1 MEDVM
6 NKKIMG
12 ALLVSM
18 AATVVMA
25 KHHAE
30 KAAPTKPGA
39 KVNMVCQNNS
49 CKGKADC
56 HGFGNASCGGN
67 NECKGH
73 GILKAKDKAECEK
86 KTGIW
91 TEEKA

>member
-1 MEDVM
+1 M
-6 NKKIMG
+6 NKKMMG

-18 AATVVMA
+18 AATAVMA
-25 KHHAE
+25 KDPATKSAP
-30 KAAPTKPGA
+30 KAADA
-39 KVNMVCQNNS
+39 KVKMACQNNS

-56 HGFGNASCGGN
+56 HGFGNASCGGS

-73 GILKAKDKAECEK
+73 GTLKAKDKAECEK
-86 KTGIW
+86 KSGIW